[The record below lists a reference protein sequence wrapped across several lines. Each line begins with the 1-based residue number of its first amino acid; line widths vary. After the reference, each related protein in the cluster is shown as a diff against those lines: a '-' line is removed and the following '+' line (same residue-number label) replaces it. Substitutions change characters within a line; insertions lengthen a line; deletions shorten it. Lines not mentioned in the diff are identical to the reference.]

1 MQDLQQIDVKVFA
14 TKAENIEPYDLMR
27 VFQRWIQ
34 KHTIP
39 GVLIDAA
46 DYSHMHNGP
55 GVILVA
61 HEFNVSLDRV
71 GGRPGLLY
79 HQKQPLEGD
88 FVARIRQVIQSA
100 RTCAELLQAEPEM
113 KGKLAFDLNH
123 FLFIANDRLRT
134 PDPGSLEAGLDAA
147 ARSVLSGGVSLEV
160 YQGDPRERI
169 VIEVKAA

>member
-1 MQDLQQIDVKVFA
+1 MQDLHRFDVKVFA
-14 TKAENIEPYDLMR
+14 TKAENIGPYDLMR

-88 FVARIRQVIQSA
+88 FAARIGQVIHSA
-100 RTCAELLQAEPEM
+100 RACAELLQGEPEM
-113 KGKLAFDLNH
+113 QGKLAFDLKR
-123 FLFIANDRLRT
+123 FLFIANDRART
-134 PDPGSLEAGLDAA
+134 PDTKSLTAGLETA
-147 ARSVLSGGVSLEV
+147 ARSVLGGGVSLEV
-160 YQGDPRERI
+160 WQGDPRERI
-169 VIEVKAA
+169 AIEVRAA

>member
-1 MQDLQQIDVKVFA
+1 MQDLHQFDVKVFA
-14 TKAENIEPYDLMR
+14 TKAENIGPYDLMR

-71 GGRPGLLY
+71 GGRPGMLY

-88 FVARIRQVIQSA
+88 FAARIGQVIQSA
-100 RTCAELLQAEPEM
+100 RTCAGLLQGEPEM
-113 KGKLAFDLNH
+113 KDKLAFDLKH
-123 FLFIANDRLRT
+123 FLFIANDRART
-134 PDPGSLEAGLDAA
+134 PDIGSLRASVEEA
-147 ARSVLSGGVSLEV
+147 ARSVVGGGVSLEV
-160 YQGDPRERI
+160 RKGDPRER
-169 VIEVKAA
+169 VAIEVRAA